1 MFTKILVAIDGS
13 DISKI
18 AFNKAIE
25 LAKMSKAELHA
36 IYVIESGMIS
46 PGPVDTSWELI
57 YQRFEKEGR
66 DVMAELVEEAS
77 KKGVNVI
84 PHLEAGHAGDTII
97 NTALELECDLI
108 VVGSRGKSKLDRFL
122 IGSVSMHIVN
132 YAKTSTLI
140 IKN

>member
-13 DISKI
+13 DISKS
-18 AFNKAIE
+18 AFNKSIE

-66 DVMAELVEEAS
+66 DIMEELVEDAS
-77 KKGVNVI
+77 KKGVTVT

-97 NTALELECDLI
+97 GKASELECDLI
-108 VVGSRGKSKLDRFL
+108 VVGSRGKSKLDRLL
-122 IGSVSMHIVN
+122 IGSVSSHIVT
-132 YAKTSTLI
+132 YAKTNTLI

>member
-13 DISKI
+13 EISKS
-18 AFNKAIE
+18 AFYKSID
-25 LAKMSKAELHA
+25 LAKDCKAELHS

-66 DVMAELVEEAS
+66 DVMAELVAAAE
-77 KKGVNVI
+77 KKGVTVI
-84 PHLEAGHAGDTII
+84 PHLEAGHAGDTIVDK
-97 NTALELECDLI
+97 AAELECDLI
-108 VVGSRGKSKLDRFL
+108 VVGSRGKSKLDRL
-122 IGSVSMHIVN
+122 LLGSVSGHIVN

-140 IKN
+140 IRK